1 MHTWLTF
8 QKLSGP
14 LHMFILTSQVIE
26 IQTKV
31 VSIFTENIM
40 QHPKKKKG
48 PKKSHQTKYLIVWTA
63 I

>member
-8 QKLSGP
+8 QKLLGP
-14 LHMFILTSQVIE
+14 LHMFILTSQVID

-40 QHPKKKKG
+40 QHPKKKKAQRNHI
-48 PKKSHQTKYLIVWTA
+48 KQNI
-63 I
+63 